1 MVNSLLSAIK
11 TYIDDLKN
19 SSNISN
25 ARLALGKRDGAT
37 SLHIA

>member
-25 ARLALGKRDGAT
+25 ARLGARENAMAT
-37 SLHIA
+37 VFI